1 MSNVLTV
8 LKIVPASPDLDR
20 EKFVDEVLKNDLC
33 KQTNIELL
41 KYEEEPVAYGI
52 VAILAYLKNED
63 SSNGAD
69 DLNKLQEMLEARED
83 DISLVEITMQT
94 IMDH

>member
-8 LKIVPASPDLDR
+8 LKIVPASPELDR
-20 EKFVDEVLKNDLC
+20 ENFVNEVVIGDYC
-33 KQTNIELL
+33 KQTNIEFL
-41 KYEEEPVAYGI
+41 KYEEEPIAYGI

-63 SSNGAD
+63 SGDGSE
-69 DLNKLQEMLEARED
+69 DLNKLQELLEGRED
-83 DISLVEITMQT
+83 DVSLVEVQMQT

>member
-1 MSNVLTV
+1 MSNVLTI
-8 LKIVPASPDLDR
+8 LKIVPADPELDR
-20 EKFVDEVLKNDLC
+20 ENFVNEVLISDYC
-33 KQTNIELL
+33 KQTNIEFL

-63 SSNGAD
+63 SDNGAD
-69 DLNKLQEMLEARED
+69 NLNRFQEMLEARED
-83 DISLVEITMQT
+83 EVSLVEMTMQT